1 MWYES
6 ALVDMRNKTAPVAP
20 RFADVPEETRL
31 VGAPVAIPRRRVNP
45 KN

>member
-6 ALVDMRNKTAPVAP
+6 ALVDMRNKTAPVTT
-20 RFADVPEETRL
+20 RFAEVPEETRL

-45 KN
+45 KS